1 MISEALLSVLF
12 AIGNFL
18 ISLLHDTLIKAF
30 EGGSSIATVIAYA
43 LVFFPSDVWLFGL
56 GAVVTMM
63 SVTLVYAL
71 LEWVWKKVPGVD

>member
-12 AIGNFL
+12 AIGSFL
-18 ISLLHDTLIKAF
+18 ISLLPDTLIKAF

-71 LEWVWKKVPGVD
+71 LEWVWRKVPGVD